1 MIFFCRMGSCDLCGR
16 EAALQQ
22 AEIERVELSVCPSCV
37 RHGKQKAPASQ
48 SFVPRKQHIAR
59 EAPVERLV
67 DNFSHLL
74 RRAREKQ
81 QMTQDDFA
89 AFLQERSSTV
99 AKWESGALQPDIAV
113 ARKLERKLGVSLVE
127 KEESVSAVLEKKKMV
142 KDELTLGDFVKVKK
156 RV

>member
-1 MIFFCRMGSCDLCGR
+1 MSSCDLCGR
-16 EAALQQ
+16 EAELHR
-22 AEIERVELSVCPSCV
+22 AEIEGVELSVCSSCV
-37 RHGKQKAPASQ
+37 RHGKQKAPVPQ

-67 DNFSHLL
+67 ENFSCLL
-74 RRAREKQ
+74 RRSREAR
-81 QMTQDDFA
+81 QMTQNDFA

-127 KEESVSAVLEKKKMV
+127 KEESVSAVLEKKRAA
-142 KDELTLGDFVKVKK
+142 KDELTLGDFLKVKRK
-156 RV
+156 V

>member
-1 MIFFCRMGSCDLCGR
+1 MILFSRMGSCDLCGR

-22 AEIERVELSVCPSCV
+22 AEIEGVELSVCPSCV

-48 SFVPRKQHIAR
+48 SFISRKQHFVR
-59 EAPVERLV
+59 EAPAERIV
-67 DNFSHLL
+67 DNFSLLL
-74 RRAREKQ
+74 RRFREKK

-113 ARKLERKLGVSLVE
+113 ARKLEKKLGILLVE
-127 KEESVSAVLEKKKMV
+127 KEESAPSVLEKKRTA
-142 KDELTLGDFVKVKK
+142 KDELTLGDFVKVKRK
-156 RV
+156 